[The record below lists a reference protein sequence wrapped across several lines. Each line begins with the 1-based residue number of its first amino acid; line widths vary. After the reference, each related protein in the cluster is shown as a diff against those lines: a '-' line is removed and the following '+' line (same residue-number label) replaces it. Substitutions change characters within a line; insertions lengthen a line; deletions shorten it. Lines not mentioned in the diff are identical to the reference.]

1 MDKYK
6 NGVPRA
12 DAMNVIGLSALIN
25 PQNVSPNI
33 NIKEIENDIVGR
45 SVEVSKMKSGD
56 NTDISL
62 SYEKQLKEYA
72 NDIGIDFSNDINGI
86 NSDKQDL
93 EDTKSEIRSR
103 TSSKKPKNLLAGK
116 SLDQILGE
124 FKKDIKNDSNALRPK
139 SSRSSRSTQST
150 QSSRST
156 QSTQSSRS
164 SDSSDSS
171 RSSNSSSD
179 MSTRSGSTNS
189 GSDTSRSRSRSR
201 SSSKS
206 HIKEMKDFN
215 KRHGIRIDR
224 HGHRNREHHKYED
237 DGPTHRNESQVDT
250 AMNFIRNDTNSSKV
264 VEHHEIKDSKIT
276 MIAEIEQL
284 KEQLTS
290 DDINVE
296 SYPTPTVDS
305 TYESIKSV
313 LDALKNK
320 YDQNRYSSLAEEI
333 LIGAA
338 TLLETVFDGTREIP
352 LFGWRPDYT
361 GYHNTVNVKLNRMQ
375 YETSNIVGRFFKK
388 NHISDGARCAMEL
401 LPTLFTYPKVNA
413 NQNKQQGISTS
424 TQKYQSAMSS
434 VRRSDSRMTNYS
446 AKDMADI

>member
-25 PQNVSPNI
+25 PHNVESDV
-33 NIKEIENDIVGR
+33 NIKDIENDIVGR
-45 SVEVSKMKSGD
+45 AVTVSKLKSSD
-56 NTDISL
+56 SVDISL
-62 SYEKQLKEYA
+62 SYEKQLKAYA
-72 NDIGIDFSNDINGI
+72 NDIGIDFSSDIAGI
-86 NSDKQDL
+86 NSDIQDL

-103 TSSKKPKNLLAGK
+103 VHKKPKNLLVGK
-116 SLDQILGE
+116 SLNEILGE
-124 FKKDIKNDSNALRPK
+124 FKKDLPSHNKSYK
-139 SSRSSRSTQST
+139 SVSSSSRSNDSDETE
-150 QSSRST
+150 
-156 QSTQSSRS
+156 S
-164 SDSSDSS
+164 SDESESESSN
-171 RSSNSSSD
+171 RSSNSSS
-179 MSTRSGSTNS
+179 SSNRSKSSSN
-189 GSDTSRSRSRSR
+189 R
-201 SSSKS
+201 SSKRSSKSSNRSSKSSHS
-206 HIKEMKDFN
+206 HIKEMHNFN

-224 HGHRNREHHKYED
+224 HRHRNHEHHRYKD
-237 DGPTHRNESQVDT
+237 DEPTHRSESQLDT

-284 KEQLTS
+284 KEQLAS

-305 TYESIKSV
+305 TYDSIKSV

-320 YDQNRYSSLAEEI
+320 YDKNRYSSLAEEI

-338 TLLETVFDGTREIP
+338 TALETVFDGTREIP

-375 YETSNIVGRFFKK
+375 YETSNIVGKFFKK
-388 NHISDGARCAMEL
+388 NHISDGARCALEL

-413 NQNKQQGISTS
+413 SQNKQQGISS
-424 TQKYQSAMSS
+424 NQKYQSAMSS
-434 VRRSDSRMTNYS
+434 VRRTDSRMSNYS
-446 AKDMADI
+446 AQDMAKI